1 MSLPTSN
8 ANANGQSSIRNFFRP
23 KQPAYA
29 PPPSAPAASQPSQT
43 SSPAPPP
50 PPVTGAPSQ
59 PSPSSPSNFPSS
71 SSNSNGNNAPLHP
84 QASICPIEPEHVPA
98 LRRITSLLLPVN
110 YPDSFYARLADPLSS
125 GAFSRVVLWRDR
137 DGDDDDDDAVA
148 ASAPKVIGGL
158 VCRPE
163 PSPFYPSSPTPLG
176 GTSIFQQQQRA
187 PSSPSAQPNALY
199 IQSLVLL
206 SPYRGLGLAAALLDD
221 VTACAARSEFAC
233 EAVYAHVWTD
243 NADGLRWY
251 LARGFRQV
259 EEIKGYYLKLRP
271 DSAWVVR
278 RDIKGGGSG
287 GATSAAL
294 GLGQSNNSNA
304 SRNGGENGIAAA
316 VVPPPPGT
324 SVTAAAANLKPL
336 STLAPPPPPPRSG
349 RSGTTTPTGMSY
361 QNTRPETEWNDLPAD
376 MHVSRSTA
384 TTTTTTSG
392 GGNSNLGVPGG
403 GSGSSSRSSSTGR
416 KKRDRAYPAA
426 AFGS

>member
-8 ANANGQSSIRNFFRP
+8 PGANGQSSIRSFFRP

-29 PPPSAPAASQPSQT
+29 PPPSAATSQPSQT
-43 SSPAPPP
+43 SSPAPPQLP
-50 PPVTGAPSQ
+50 TGAPDQ
-59 PSPSSPSNFPSS
+59 ASPPSPSNFPNSS
-71 SSNSNGNNAPLHP
+71 SSNNGPLPPPPTLHP
-84 QASICPIEPEHVPA
+84 QASICAIEPEHVPA

-125 GAFSRVVLWRDR
+125 GAFSRVVLWRDH
-137 DGDDDDDDAVA
+137 DDNDDVA
-148 ASAPKVIGGL
+148 STPKVIGGL

-176 GTSIFQQQQRA
+176 GTSIFQQQQQQRAA

-259 EEIKGYYLKLRP
+259 EEIKGYYHKLRP

-278 RDIKGGGSG
+278 RDIRGTGGSG
-287 GATSAAL
+287 TTSAAL
-294 GLGQSNNSNA
+294 GLGGSHSESN
-304 SRNGGENGIAAA
+304 RDGGQNGTTA
-316 VVPPPPGT
+316 VPPPPPLLGRT

-336 STLAPPPPPPRSG
+336 STNPATLAPPPPPPRSG
-349 RSGTTTPTGMSY
+349 SSSGATTPTGMSY

-376 MHVSRSTA
+376 MHVSRSTG
-384 TTTTTTSG
+384 T
-392 GGNSNLGVPGG
+392 GNSSGNSLGVPG
-403 GSGSSSRSSSTGR
+403 GSGSSSRSSSAGR

>member
-29 PPPSAPAASQPSQT
+29 PPPSAPASQQPSQT
-43 SSPAPPP
+43 SSSPAPP

-59 PSPSSPSNFPSS
+59 PSPSSPSDFPNS
-71 SSNSNGNNAPLHP
+71 SNGNHAPLHP

-125 GAFSRVVLWRDR
+125 GAFSRVVLWRD
-137 DGDDDDDDAVA
+137 DDDAV
-148 ASAPKVIGGL
+148 APKVIGGL

-176 GTSIFQQQQRA
+176 ATSIFQQQQRTT

-221 VTACAARSEFAC
+221 VTASAARSEFAC

-278 RDIKGGGSG
+278 RDIKGG
-287 GATSAAL
+287 ATSAAL
-294 GLGQSNNSNA
+294 GLLGQSNAN
-304 SRNGGENGIAAA
+304 RNGRENGIAAA
-316 VVPPPPGT
+316 AVPPPAPGT

-336 STLAPPPPPPRSG
+336 SSLAPPPPPPPRSG
-349 RSGTTTPTGMSY
+349 SSSGGTTTPTGMSY

-376 MHVSRSTA
+376 MHVSRST
-384 TTTTTTSG
+384 TTT
-392 GGNSNLGVPGG
+392 SNLGVPGGGG